1 LSADLILETRALE
14 KHFGGVRAI
23 AEVTFGLERGELRCL
38 IGPNGAGKSTFFKL
52 LTGQLR
58 PSAGTV
64 LFEGADIT
72 HAAAHQIGGLGIGI
86 KNQVQDVFNGLS
98 VYENLWLAASS
109 SRSRRAAGARAR
121 ELAARLGLDGLLQT
135 PVGTLGHGQRQW
147 VEIAM
152 VVARE
157 PKLVLL
163 DEPSAGMTIE
173 ETRQTAALIREVN
186 QSASVIVVEHD
197 MQFIR
202 QIAHTV
208 TVFHQGR
215 ILVEDS
221 FERVVADPRVRD
233 VYLGRQRVA

>member
-1 LSADLILETRALE
+1 
-14 KHFGGVRAI
+14 
-23 AEVTFGLERGELRCL
+23 
-38 IGPNGAGKSTFFKL
+38 
-52 LTGQLR
+52 
-58 PSAGTV
+58 
-64 LFEGADIT
+64 
-72 HAAAHQIGGLGIGI
+72 
-86 KNQVQDVFNGLS
+86 LS
-98 VYENLWLAASS
+98 VYENLWLAARS
-109 SRSRRAAGARAR
+109 SRGRRAADERAR
-121 ELAARLGLDGLLQT
+121 ELAARLGLAGLLQT
-135 PVGTLGHGQRQW
+135 PAGTLAHGQRQW

-173 ETRQTAALIREVN
+173 ETSQTAALIREVN

-202 QIAHTV
+202 QIAHKV

-215 ILVEDS
+215 ILVEDT
-221 FERVVADPRVRD
+221 FERVVADPLVRD